1 MRVTKAIRE
10 YVEEEISK
18 KYDAVINNVG
28 KDYYA
33 ERDNITDHV
42 KEIMQEASNKAV
54 AYLESVGYSHSR
66 CDKGCIF
73 DMYGW
78 IQHKEKEEE
87 TSNIKAELTA
97 KKHAKIKQ
105 VLFDLEMGD
114 TQKKQ
119 LREVLDSIIVEGV

>member
-66 CDKGCIF
+66 CDKGCMDGF
-73 DMYGW
+73 S
-78 IQHKEKEEE
+78 
-87 TSNIKAELTA
+87 T
-97 KKHAKIKQ
+97 KKKKKKQ
-105 VLFDLEMGD
+105 VISKLN
-114 TQKKQ
+114 
-119 LREVLDSIIVEGV
+119 